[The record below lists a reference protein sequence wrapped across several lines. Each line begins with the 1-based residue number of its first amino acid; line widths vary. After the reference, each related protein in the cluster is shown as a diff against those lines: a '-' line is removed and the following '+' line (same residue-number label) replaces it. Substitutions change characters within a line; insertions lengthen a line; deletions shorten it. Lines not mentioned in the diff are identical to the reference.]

1 MQFPI
6 RTCLP
11 ILALLLCFNLLYAQ
25 KTGTLS
31 VVPGFIKTAPDAN
44 IITPTGVAVDKAGN
58 IYITNAGPH
67 KLLEFDRDGNY
78 LRSLLDGVLVKPH
91 GVRVDREGFIWVT
104 DLELHVV
111 LKVAPSGQ
119 IAMVLGQLATSG
131 EQDPNRKTVMFFKP
145 ADIAFDPDG
154 NIFVADGYG
163 NSRVVKLDK
172 NGNFI
177 KAWGQ
182 KGPEPGNFDNPHN
195 VIIDRNNRLYVA
207 DRYNKRI
214 QIFDLDGKLL
224 DTWTHLGIPWGL
236 AYGDDGMIYMSDGNN
251 EKILVLDT
259 TGKILNEYENPGQ
272 IPGALRAVHGIT
284 TDSAGNIYVTE
295 VMNWRVEKFV
305 RR

>member
-1 MQFPI
+1 MQLPI
-6 RTCLP
+6 RTSLP
-11 ILALLLCFNLLYAQ
+11 ILALLLCFHFLSAQ
-25 KTGTLS
+25 KAGTLS

-44 IITPTGVAVDKAGN
+44 IVTPTGVAIDQAGN

-91 GVRVDREGFIWVT
+91 GVRVDRDGFIWVT
-104 DLELHVV
+104 DLELNVV

-119 IAMVLGQLATSG
+119 IAMVLGQLATPG
-131 EQDPNRKTVMFFKP
+131 ELDPNRKTVMFFKP
-145 ADIAFDPDG
+145 ADIVFDNDG
-154 NIFVADGYG
+154 NIYVADGYG

-172 NGNFI
+172 NGNYL

-195 VIIDRNNRLYVA
+195 VIIDKNNRLYVA

-236 AYGDDGMIYMSDGNN
+236 AYGADGLIYMTDGNN
-251 EKILVLDT
+251 EKILVLET
-259 TGKILNEYENPGQ
+259 SGKILSEYENPGQ
-272 IPGALRAVHGIT
+272 VSGGLRAAHGIT
-284 TDSAGNIYVTE
+284 TDPAGNIYVTE